1 MILIHIMR
9 YIKFI
14 ILFLALNVYSQ
25 DKQIISIGV
34 DAKLLINGAYSYDD
48 TPVLDGYFNWITQK
62 DNGVEVGL
70 FVEYANLNP
79 NFFAMGFSGGYNFN
93 LVRRFDTVLN
103 LEGGLIVR
111 SFENYDTQK
120 VFLFMGVNGIVRF
133 WIVDFI
139 SLDLRLNVKYR
150 NDLAKHYNDSNPIRI
165 SGITGLSF
173 KF

>member
-1 MILIHIMR
+1 M
-9 YIKFI
+9 KNI
-14 ILFLALNVYSQ
+14 IYTLFFLSVFTHAQ
-25 DKQIISIGV
+25 DKQIISIGADV
-34 DAKLLINGAYSYDD
+34 QLLVNGAYSYDE
-48 TPVLDGYFNWITQK
+48 TPVLDGYFNIVTQRE
-62 DNGVEVGL
+62 DNKEFGV

-79 NFFAMGFSGGYNFN
+79 KFFAMGLTGGYNFN

-111 SFENYDTQK
+111 SFEDYDTQK
-120 VFLFMGVNGIVRF
+120 VFLFVGANGIVRYWF
-133 WIVDFI
+133 LDWL

-150 NDLAKHYNDSNPIRI
+150 NDLAKFYNDSNPIRI